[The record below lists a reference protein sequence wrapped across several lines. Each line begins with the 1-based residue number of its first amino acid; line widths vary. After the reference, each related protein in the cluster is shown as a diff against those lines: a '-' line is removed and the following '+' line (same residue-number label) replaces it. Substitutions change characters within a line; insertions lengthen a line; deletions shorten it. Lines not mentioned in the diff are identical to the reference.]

1 MSKLIGE
8 NFMENLK
15 KIIIAQIVIIGL
27 LLALLVYALSKPT
40 VYPVAAS
47 YTIWREGDTYYA
59 ADASGI
65 RFSGKNASQVIQS
78 AIDSLT
84 IGRTWKEK
92 ILLKGDFTIS
102 NPIILKNYTILEFQ
116 GKVTVADN
124 ANIDAAIKSEGF
136 DDLAGT
142 DSTGGVVEVEI
153 VGLKLDGNKA
163 KQTRGFGLKLYGRK
177 LTLKDVNVYYCK
189 EDGIWTEWSISPNV
203 TNPEDAME
211 GIFSNIRSCFNGG
224 RGWRMLGPHDSYL
237 TDILL
242 YCNGLVGFACWGG
255 GGCQG
260 TNLHAYGNV
269 EAGFYIDAPVIFTN
283 IVSENNGKSTGQSG
297 VIVLAHDVY
306 LDGVFYHNGRYGIE
320 MGNTERSPAGCYIRG
335 KTLDNG
341 EAGLGLVNGN
351 INRYELHM
359 WENTTISGTLNAED
373 KYDIYNTKTGER
385 SQNSGTATIKAG
397 ETSVT
402 VAHSLLWIPRIV
414 VVTGRDNETACA
426 YVSYRNATHITITVS
441 NPVTADREIDWYAE
455 I

>member
-1 MSKLIGE
+1 
-8 NFMENLK
+8 MENLK
-15 KIIIAQIVIIGL
+15 KIIIAQLVIIGL

-40 VYPVAAS
+40 VYPVGAS
-47 YTIWREGDTYYA
+47 YTVWREGDNYYA

-102 NPIILKNYTILEFQ
+102 NPIIIKNYTILEFH

-142 DSTGGVVEVEI
+142 NSTGGVVEVEI

-163 KQTRGFGLKLYGRK
+163 KQARGFGLKLYGRK
-177 LTLKDVNVYYCK
+177 LTLKDVNIYYCK
-189 EDGIWTEWSISPNV
+189 EDGIWTEWSTDPGVS
-203 TNPEDAME
+203 NPDEAME

-260 TNLHAYGNV
+260 TNLHAYGNNQT
-269 EAGFYIDAPVIFTN
+269 GFYIDAPIIFTN
-283 IVSENNGKSTGQSG
+283 MVSESNNQSG
-297 VIVLAHDVY
+297 VIVLANDVY
-306 LDGVFYHNGRYGIE
+306 LDGIFYNNHEYGIV
-320 MGNTERSPAGCYIRG
+320 MGDESHAPAGCYIRG
-335 KTLDNG
+335 KTLGHPTDK
-341 EAGLGLVNGN
+341 AGLLLVNGS

-359 WENTTISGTLNAED
+359 WENNTGISGTPNVND
-373 KYDIYNTKTGER
+373 KYDIFDTNTSKR
-385 SQNSGTATIKAG
+385 SQNSGTAIIQAG

-426 YVSYRNATHITITVS
+426 YVSYRNATHITITVP
-441 NPVTADREIDWYAE
+441 NPVTADREVDWYAE